1 MSSQLLIAARPYLQL
16 CSVLTLTLPPNFH
29 TLSEQRRRRLLSIFA
44 CYTLLILAIGG
55 YVTYINILGVYF
67 EIKLYKLEEFTN
79 VLGVMHS
86 IFYTILL
93 AAIHLNMLLQ
103 YRRLGS
109 LYVDIAQVERDIF
122 KATQPYK
129 DFTSVLSFRWRLAL
143 NSGLLMVFLVVT
155 YSYILVPLLAK
166 SFTLHEQ
173 ILTVFILGLLQLKC
187 VEYCVFVQLI
197 QELIL
202 SLKRQLQQLQREME
216 DCGEN
221 DALLQALCSALR
233 LNQLLLLRVWALVG
247 ELEAYFMLPMVLLF
261 FSNGATIFYTV
272 NWVYIQSP
280 NPNDCCRYWR
290 PCIILVLL
298 VNLFVPC
305 WLTQCCINSY
315 NSFSNMLHSVEHG
328 NSRMLI
334 MRLREYALQLQHL
347 KLLFTCGGLFDINL
361 KFFAGLIA
369 TISTYVII
377 LIQFKMQADIEA
389 KQATN
394 NAANSHV
401 PFLPFR

>member
-1 MSSQLLIAARPYLQL
+1 MSSQLLSATRPYLQL

-29 TLSEQRRRRLLSIFA
+29 TLPEQRRRRLLFIFA

-79 VLGVMHS
+79 ILEVIHT
-86 IFYTILL
+86 IFFTILL

-109 LYVDIAQVERDIF
+109 LYVDIAQVERNIF
-122 KATQPYK
+122 EAAQPYK
-129 DFTSVLSFRWRLAL
+129 DLTRVFSFRWRLAL
-143 NSGLLMVFLVVT
+143 KSGLLMVFLVVT
-155 YSYILVPLLAK
+155 HSYITATGLAK
-166 SFTLHEQ
+166 SLSLYEQ
-173 ILTVFILGLLQLKC
+173 ILTIFILGLLQFKC

-197 QELIL
+197 HELIL
-202 SLKRQLQQLQREME
+202 SLKRQLQQLHREME

-247 ELEAYFMLPMVLLF
+247 ELEAYFMLPMLLLF
-261 FSNGATIFYTV
+261 FFNAVSIFCLV
-272 NWVYIQSP
+272 NWLYIQSV
-280 NPNDCCRYWR
+280 NQLDFSRSWR
-290 PCIILVLL
+290 LYNVLVLV

-305 WLTQCCINSY
+305 WLAQSCINTY

-361 KFFAGLIA
+361 KYFAGLIA
-369 TISTYVII
+369 TTSTYVII
-377 LIQFKMQADIEA
+377 LIQFKLQADIEA
-389 KQATN
+389 KQAAN
-394 NAANSHV
+394 NAAKV
-401 PFLPFR
+401 PIPLS